1 MKAFKFGNYVTVY
14 VQEKDVINPEHKVTV
29 SWSAIG
35 SVDID
40 MAYDFSVDLGE
51 ALMFAIEQEGKVLLK
66 PEILN

>member
-14 VQEKDVINPEHKVTV
+14 VQEKDVISPEHRVTV

-40 MAYDFSVDLGE
+40 MAYDFSVDLSE
-51 ALMFAIEQEGKVLLK
+51 ALMFATRSKGASGLK
-66 PEILN
+66 S